1 MPVDPKTG
9 QPLPYPGEPGYEEAA
24 AANPEAYAG
33 AEAGP
38 PPPGGPGAG
47 APPPMPPMPPEA
59 GMPPGPPGPGPEGTP
74 EGVMG
79 AEGQEAGMRVE
90 QVASMAPQPEKPYS
104 KKAIETLAKEFNETV
119 DALGGGDLPD
129 VEVNLDAEKGAKW
142 NLPLPPEI
150 FVPVF
155 ALGEAMKMMPDPELA
170 EKYAFDPLALIDD
183 PSLRKLSGQL
193 SKMSGD
199 KQLIEVMSQPMG
211 GEPEAEELPPPQ
223 PGAMTEEDEV
233 LAAGLE

>member
-1 MPVDPKTG
+1 MPP
-9 QPLPYPGEPGYEEAA
+9 EPG
-24 AANPEAYAG
+24 
-33 AEAGP
+33 
-38 PPPGGPGAG
+38 
-47 APPPMPPMPPEA
+47 MPPEA
-59 GMPPGPPGPGPEGTP
+59 AGPEGTP
-74 EGVMG
+74 EGVM
-79 AEGQEAGMRVE
+79 AAQDQEAGMRVE
-90 QVASMAPQPEKPYS
+90 QVAGMAPQPEKPYS
-104 KKAIETLAKEFNETV
+104 KKAIETLASEFNEAV

-129 VEVNLDAEKGAKW
+129 VEVNLEAEKGAKW

-170 EKYAFDPLALIDD
+170 EKYAFDPLALTDD
-183 PSLRKLSGQL
+183 PALRKLSGQL
-193 SKMSGD
+193 SKMAGD

>member
-9 QPLPYPGEPGYEEAA
+9 QPLPYPGEPGYEEA
-24 AANPEAYAG
+24 
-33 AEAGP
+33 GP
-38 PPPGGPGAG
+38 PPMGGPEMAG
-47 APPPMPPMPPEA
+47 GPPMPPEA
-59 GMPPGPPGPGPEGTP
+59 GMPPEPPAPEGTP

-129 VEVNLDAEKGAKW
+129 VEVNLDAEKGGKW

-193 SKMSGD
+193 SKMGGD

-211 GEPEAEELPPPQ
+211 GGPEAEQLPPPQ